1 MYNFCKIWLKGEIY
15 YLEIWRRWYF
25 VCCVVSW
32 VLVVVVLFLCIDES
46 NVWRDRMFEL
56 FY

>member
-25 VCCVVSW
+25 VRCVVSW

-56 FY
+56 F